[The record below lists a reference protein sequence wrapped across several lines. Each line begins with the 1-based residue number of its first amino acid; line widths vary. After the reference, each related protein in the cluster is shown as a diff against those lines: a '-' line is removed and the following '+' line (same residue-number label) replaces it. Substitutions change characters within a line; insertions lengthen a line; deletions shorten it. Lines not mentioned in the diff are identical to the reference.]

1 MAMYCVLHLI
11 LVATCVMYSEVKAGG
26 TCLRL
31 ENKILDNLLD
41 MIVAI
46 KSGSPNS
53 GGNSYRPAFTATL
66 STSPVTVSGQFIP
79 KFDNVILNRGNGY
92 DPKTG
97 KFTAPKSGLY
107 HFSFTI
113 MSNGGSDLHMGVA
126 KNGKYLISLY
136 ATKTHGDTGTAN
148 PVLELKEGDT
158 VYLIHGASATQ
169 SMAGYHFSNMSG
181 YYIGE

>member
-1 MAMYCVLHLI
+1 MSMHCLLHLI

-26 TCLRL
+26 SCLRL

-41 MIVAI
+41 MIVAV

-66 STSPVTVSGQFIP
+66 NTHPVTVSGKFIP
-79 KFDNVILNRGNGY
+79 TFDNVILNRGNGY
-92 DPKTG
+92 DSKTG

-107 HFSFTI
+107 QFSFTI
-113 MSNGGSDLHMGVA
+113 MSNGGSDLNMGVA
-126 KNGKYLISLY
+126 KNGKFLISLHAAKIHG
-136 ATKTHGDTGTAN
+136 ATATAN
-148 PVLELKEGDT
+148 AVLELKEGDT

-169 SMAGYHFSNMSG
+169 SMAGHHFSHML